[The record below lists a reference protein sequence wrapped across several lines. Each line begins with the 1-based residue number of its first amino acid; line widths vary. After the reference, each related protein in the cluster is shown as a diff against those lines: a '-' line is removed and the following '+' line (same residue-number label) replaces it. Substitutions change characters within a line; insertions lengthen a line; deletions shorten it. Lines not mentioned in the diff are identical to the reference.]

1 MSNIDIEYK
10 YRTVSEIMEKTT
22 ALSNFSLIEIGILIL
37 LLVCIITLVIYIAP
51 LLENHAIERKKE
63 IEKKKKKLSLQQILV
78 TKEIEQEIENEIKE
92 EQEARLKAK
101 FN

>member
-10 YRTVSEIMEKTT
+10 YRTVTEIMENITP
-22 ALSNFSLIEIGILIL
+22 LWNFSIIDIGILVL
-37 LLVCIITLVIYIAP
+37 LLVSMATLIIYIAP
-51 LLENHAIERKKE
+51 LLENRWINRKKE

-92 EQEARLKAK
+92 EQEARLKTK